1 MFLKFRHI
9 LSIRSKTLHM
19 SRPTKEND
27 IIKRIPFVNTPQNA
41 ELVLKESV
49 LRRSAYTHTSIKTG
63 ESFFNDS
70 DMTSD
75 YFLIVIY
82 SKQLNIPLLTARY
95 YFESSI
101 ISNSIKGDQHENLT
115 YLSNSVSDY
124 KLKEGKIFLADRL
137 SGNTASSLYRK
148 YRNYIFLL
156 FYAEIL
162 AHNKGC
168 QYILMA
174 RKEKYE
180 KLLMKY
186 IRLGLNVVGI
196 TFHKGKEHWILLG
209 DLKKGFSPLNISTL
223 TLTLLTLKTLLL
235 RLKKI

>member
-1 MFLKFRHI
+1 M
-9 LSIRSKTLHM
+9 
-19 SRPTKEND
+19 
-27 IIKRIPFVNTPQNA
+27 
-41 ELVLKESV
+41 VLKESAS
-49 LRRSAYTHTSIKTG
+49 RKSAYAHTSIKTG

-70 DMTSD
+70 DMKSD
-75 YFLIVIY
+75 YYLIIIY
-82 SKQLNIPLLTARY
+82 CKRFNIPLLTARY
-95 YFESSI
+95 YFDSSV
-101 ISNSIKGDQHENLT
+101 ISKSIKGEQHENLT
-115 YLSNSVSDY
+115 YLSKSVSDH
-124 KLKEGKIFLADRL
+124 KLKEDKIFLADRL

-209 DLKKGFSPLNISTL
+209 DLKKGFSPLNVSTL
-223 TLTLLTLKTLLL
+223 TLTLLNLKTLLL
-235 RLKKI
+235 RIKKI